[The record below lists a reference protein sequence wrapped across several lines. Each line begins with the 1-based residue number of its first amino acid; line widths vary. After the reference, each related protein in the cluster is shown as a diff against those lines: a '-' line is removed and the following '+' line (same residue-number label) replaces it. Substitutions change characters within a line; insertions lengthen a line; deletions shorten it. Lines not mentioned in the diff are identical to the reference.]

1 MKISIFGKKI
11 EIPEW
16 FHEKIEDTI
25 EKTTQKYFDNIID
38 VSVTFSKLPA
48 SYICQIH
55 VHASRDLSIRS
66 EGTATEVQA
75 AFESAIQHITKRL
88 RRYKSRLLSRRGK
101 KAAYNEFVEGR
112 QYIIRPD
119 QEVEE
124 QENTHQEQLEQAI
137 KERIITEKATE
148 IDTLTVYEAI
158 MHLDLSERPVLMFKN
173 SENSRINVIYRHID
187 GQVVW
192 LDSGKNQN

>member
-16 FHEKIEDTI
+16 FREKIEDTI
-25 EKTTQKYFDNIID
+25 EKTTQKYFENITD
-38 VSVTFSKLPA
+38 VSVTFNKLPT
-48 SYICQIH
+48 SYTCQIH

-101 KAAYNEFVEGR
+101 KAAYNQFVEGR

-124 QENTHQEQLEQAI
+124 QENTQQEQLEQAI

-173 SENSRINVIYRHID
+173 SENSRINVVYRHID

-192 LDSGKNQN
+192 LDSGTNQ

>member
-16 FHEKIEDTI
+16 FREKIEDTI

-38 VSVTFSKLPA
+38 VSVTFNKLPS
-48 SYICQIH
+48 SYTCQIH

-88 RRYKSRLLSRRGK
+88 RRYKSRLLSRRGE
-101 KAAYNEFVEGR
+101 KAAYNQFVEGR

-119 QEVEE
+119 QDVEE
-124 QENTHQEQLEQAI
+124 QESTHQEQLEQAI

-148 IDTLTVYEAI
+148 IDNLTVYEAI

-173 SENSRINVIYRHID
+173 SENNRINVVYRHID
-187 GQVVW
+187 GQVIW
-192 LDSGKNQN
+192 LDSGINQ

>member
-16 FHEKIEDTI
+16 FREKIEDTI

-38 VSVTFSKLPA
+38 VSVTFNKLPS
-48 SYICQIH
+48 SYTCQIH

-88 RRYKSRLLSRRGK
+88 RRYKSRLLSRRGE
-101 KAAYNEFVEGR
+101 KAAYNQFVEGR

-119 QEVEE
+119 QDVEE
-124 QENTHQEQLEQAI
+124 QESTHQEQLEQAI
-137 KERIITEKATE
+137 KERIITERATE
-148 IDTLTVYEAI
+148 IDNLTVYEAI

-173 SENSRINVIYRHID
+173 SENNRINVVYRHID
-187 GQVVW
+187 GQVIW
-192 LDSGKNQN
+192 LDSGINQ